1 MKLNQNHPKTLIIAE
16 AGVNHNG
23 DLKIAKE
30 LIRQAAKAG
39 ADIVKFQTFTAAK
52 LATPEAPKAD
62 YQIDKDEPMA
72 SSYQMLENLELS
84 NDDYLELVKECQ
96 NHNIEFFST
105 AFDEESLSFLLDLG
119 MSKIKIP
126 SGEITNKPLLEFISQ
141 FDIPVIMSTGMADLS
156 DIESAID
163 ALSHNRL
170 TRENISILHC
180 TSQYPA
186 DMKDINLLAIP
197 SMRKKFDLDIG
208 YSDHTIGSEA
218 AIAAVSLGATIIEKH
233 ITLDCSMTGPD
244 HKASMEPNDFQ
255 AMISAIRNIEAG
267 LGDGVKAPTK
277 KELEM
282 RIVAR
287 KSLVASKNI
296 EIGELF
302 TLENLT
308 VKRPGNGISP
318 MRIKEVLGTQATFAF
333 EINDLIKV

>member
-141 FDIPVIMSTGMADLS
+141 FDMPVIMSTGMADLS

-318 MRIKEVLGTQATFAF
+318 MRIKEVLGTQAAFAF
-333 EINDLIKV
+333 EMNDLIKV

>member
-318 MRIKEVLGTQATFAF
+318 MRIKQVLGTQATFAF